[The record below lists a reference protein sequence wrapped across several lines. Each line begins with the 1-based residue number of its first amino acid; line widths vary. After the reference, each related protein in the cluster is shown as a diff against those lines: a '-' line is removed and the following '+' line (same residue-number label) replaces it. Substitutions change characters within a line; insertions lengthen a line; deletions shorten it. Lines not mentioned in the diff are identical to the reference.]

1 MNTYTLIKGFDTYAE
16 ALDYAN
22 RLPKHAIAKVVPYS
36 IGRGRHLFAV
46 DVSRDY
52 VGGRL

>member
-1 MNTYTLIKGFDTYAE
+1 MNRYTLIKGFKTYAE
-16 ALDYAN
+16 ALDYAE
-22 RLPKHAIAKVVPYS
+22 RLPKHAIAKVVPYA
-36 IGRGRHLFAV
+36 IGRGLHLFAV